1 MKRTQIENLIRDEM
15 SFYLDYMKLVDDIR
29 ETKFPDDKV
38 IIDGIEINNNLKECL
53 EMCDQLL
60 KSIRHNIKVL
70 LHHSKK

>member
-1 MKRTQIENLIRDEM
+1 MHRTEIENLIRDEM

-29 ETKFPDDKV
+29 ENEFPNDEI
-38 IIDGIEINNNLKECL
+38 IIDGIKINNNLKECL

-60 KSIRHNIKVL
+60 KNIRHNIKVL